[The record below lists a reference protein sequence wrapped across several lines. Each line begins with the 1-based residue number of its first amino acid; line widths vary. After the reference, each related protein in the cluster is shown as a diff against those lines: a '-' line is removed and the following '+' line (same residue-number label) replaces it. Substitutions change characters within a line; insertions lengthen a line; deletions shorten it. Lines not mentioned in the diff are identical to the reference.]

1 VAKRLTDVAI
11 RNLKPR
17 TARYEVPD
25 RGARGLYVTVQPS
38 GRKGYCV
45 RFRFEGQPRKLT
57 LQPGI
62 ALSAARK
69 LCGDAMLQVAQGID
83 PARAKKEAKRRA
95 ANAKK
100 GTLRAVCEEYFAQPE
115 AKALRTHR
123 ERRRLMERLVL
134 SSPLASH
141 RVDGITRPELVKL
154 LDTIQANNGTRSAD
168 MALGILRRIFGRYAL
183 NSESFNN
190 PIIPEMTRYKYSEHA
205 RARVLSDSELRSIWL
220 AADCAGT
227 YGSLI
232 KFLLLTTCRLR
243 EAAHM
248 RWSELLDGDVWEL
261 PKERNK
267 VKTQPLA
274 RPLPAAV
281 RDLLATL
288 LRIDDCPFV
297 FTVNGTRPIS
307 GFSWRKKR
315 FDKICGVQ
323 GWVVHDLRRT
333 SRSLLSR
340 CGVPVDHAERVLGH
354 VIGGVRGVYDRYAF
368 HNEKK
373 QALEALAAQID
384 RIIKPQS
391 NVIAIRG

>member
-1 VAKRLTDVAI
+1 VAKRLTDIGV

-17 TARYEVPD
+17 AERYEVPD
-25 RGARGLYVTVQPS
+25 GGARGLYVTVQPS

-69 LCGDAMLQVAQGID
+69 LCADAMLQVAQGID
-83 PARAKKEAKRRA
+83 PAKAKKEAKQRA
-95 ANAKK
+95 AIAKK

-115 AKALRTHR
+115 AKALRTHC
-123 ERRRLMERLVL
+123 ERRRVMERLVL
-134 SSPLASH
+134 SSPLAS
-141 RVDGITRPELVKL
+141 RPVDRITRPELLKL
-154 LDTIQANNGTRSAD
+154 LDAIQANNGSRSAD
-168 MALGILRRIFGRYAL
+168 LALSILRRIFGWYAL
-183 NSESFNN
+183 NSESFNS
-190 PIIPEMTRYKYSEHA
+190 PIIRGMSRYKYSEHA
-205 RARVLSDSELRSIWL
+205 RARVLSDGELRSIWL
-220 AADCAGT
+220 AADGAGT

-232 KFLLLTTCRLR
+232 KFLLLTACRLR
-243 EAAHM
+243 EATDM
-248 RWSELLDGDVWEL
+248 RWSELLDGEVWEL

-267 VKTQPLA
+267 VKVQPLA
-274 RPLPAAV
+274 RPLSAAV

-288 LRIDDCPFV
+288 PRINNCPFV

-307 GFSWRKKR
+307 GFSWRKER

-323 GWVVHDLRRT
+323 GWVIHDLRRT

-368 HNEKK
+368 HAEKK
-373 QALEALAAQID
+373 AALEALAAQIH
-384 RIIKPQS
+384 RIVDPQP
-391 NVIAIRG
+391 NVVVLRG